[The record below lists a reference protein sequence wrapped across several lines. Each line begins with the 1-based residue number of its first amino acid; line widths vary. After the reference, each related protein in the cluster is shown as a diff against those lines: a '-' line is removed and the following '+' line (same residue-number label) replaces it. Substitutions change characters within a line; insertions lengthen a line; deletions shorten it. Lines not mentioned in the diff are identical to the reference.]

1 MPRLGNVPMMKSAF
15 ILTCAVT
22 CALASGLAVSK
33 LDEMMTSDP
42 DDSIKY
48 ARVESSATPTAA
60 AYAQGG
66 VTAIP
71 KAADG
76 HFWAEARVN
85 TTTVRFLV
93 DTGASVVALTPED
106 ARRLGIN
113 LTTLV
118 YDQEVS
124 TAMGTTKA
132 ARVTID
138 SMGIGQSRMQD
149 VEALVIREGL
159 STSLLGMSYLGR
171 LSRFEA
177 TPRSLILHP

>member
-1 MPRLGNVPMMKSAF
+1 MLKSAF
-15 ILTCAVT
+15 ILACAVSSAVAT
-22 CALASGLAVSK
+22 GLIVAKNDGFVKQSAA
-33 LDEMMTSDP
+33 DTFTMVQTS
-42 DDSIKY
+42 
-48 ARVESSATPTAA
+48 AAAFTTSATPS
-60 AYAQGG
+60 GG
-66 VTAIP
+66 ITAIP

-85 TTTVRFLV
+85 TTVVKFLV

-106 ARRLGIN
+106 ARRMGID
-113 LTTLV
+113 LKALS

-124 TAMGTTKA
+124 TASGKTFA
-132 ARVTID
+132 ARVVID
-138 SMGIGQSRMQD
+138 SMGVGQSRMEK
-149 VEALVIREGL
+149 VEALVIPQGL

>member
-1 MPRLGNVPMMKSAF
+1 MLKSAF
-15 ILTCAVT
+15 ILACAV
-22 CALASGLAVSK
+22 
-33 LDEMMTSDP
+33 
-42 DDSIKY
+42 
-48 ARVESSATPTAA
+48 SSAVATGLIVAKNDGFVKQGAADTLTVVQTSAA
-60 AYAQGG
+60 AFTASAQAPMSGG

-85 TTTVRFLV
+85 STVVKFLV

-106 ARRLGIN
+106 ACRMGID
-113 LTTLV
+113 LKTLS

-124 TAMGTTKA
+124 TASGKTFA
-132 ARVTID
+132 ARVVID
-138 SMGIGQSRMQD
+138 RMGVGQSHMEK
-149 VEALVIREGL
+149 VEALVIPQGL